1 MPYEHRITRRVEF
14 SETDMAGIVHF
25 SNFFRYFEAVEH
37 DFYRSMGF
45 TIDAR
50 DQGLGWPR
58 VEASCSF
65 RAPLRFED
73 VFEVWLLV
81 AERRER
87 SLRYHVVIRR
97 GETEIARGAMTTV
110 CVRRDAQ
117 GQMRSTPIPEAVA
130 ARIEPAPAA
139 ALERAGLA

>member
-37 DFYRSMGF
+37 DFYRSLGF
-45 TIDAR
+45 SIDAR

-58 VEASCSF
+58 VEATCSY

-87 SLRYHVVIRR
+87 SVRYHFVIRR
-97 GETEIARGAMTTV
+97 GEVEVARGGMTTV
-110 CVRRDAQ
+110 CVRRDGQ
-117 GQMRSTPIPEAVA
+117 GQMRSTPIPEPVA
-130 ARIEPAPAA
+130 AKIEPAPAE